1 MFDKKKKKKSVI
13 VREIIV
19 NFHNTLTEFFLLLE
33 VKKKGRWRRFSREV
47 ERREEI
53 LSHTQGFV

>member
-1 MFDKKKKKKSVI
+1 
-13 VREIIV
+13 
-19 NFHNTLTEFFLLLE
+19 LE